1 MSDTTARNE
10 TVTAWAPYI
19 AIIVTIVVT
28 VGGAAW
34 GMAWSIGGG
43 QAQLGAKID
52 AVEATLEAKI
62 DAAEAKVDAVE
73 AKVDAVEARLE
84 AKIDGLEARLE
95 AKIEANA
102 EAIREVLD
110 AVEVNRQAI
119 AANSAKI
126 ERLDGRLDEHRNVHA
141 EHERRHELAAA
152 PAAR

>member
-1 MSDTTARNE
+1 MSDTTNRNE
-10 TVTAWAPYI
+10 MVTAWAPTI

-43 QAQLGAKID
+43 LAQLGAKVD
-52 AVEATLEAKI
+52 AVEATLETKI
-62 DAAEAKVDAVE
+62 
-73 AKVDAVEARLE
+73 DAVEARLE
-84 AKIDGLEARLE
+84 AKIDAVEARLE

-141 EHERRHELAAA
+141 EHDRRHELAAA
-152 PAAR
+152 SAAR

>member
-10 TVTAWAPYI
+10 MVTAWAPYI

-28 VGGAAW
+28 VGGAAL
-34 GMAWSIGGG
+34 GVAWSVGGG
-43 QAQLGAKID
+43 LAQLGAKTGD
-52 AVEATLEAKI
+52 VAAKPEAKTG
-62 DAAEAKVDAVE
+62 AV
-73 AKVDAVEARLE
+73 
-84 AKIDGLEARLE
+84 EARLE

-110 AVEVNRQAI
+110 ALKVNRQAI

-152 PAAR
+152 PTAR

>member
-1 MSDTTARNE
+1 MSDTTTRNE
-10 TVTAWAPYI
+10 IVTAWAPYI

-62 DAAEAKVDAVE
+62 DAVE

-141 EHERRHELAAA
+141 EHEHRHELAVA

>member
-1 MSDTTARNE
+1 MSDTTTRNE

-43 QAQLGAKID
+43 LAQLGAKTD
-52 AVEATLEAKI
+52 AVAAKPEPKTGTV
-62 DAAEAKVDAVE
+62 AAKPEP
-73 AKVDAVEARLE
+73 
-84 AKIDGLEARLE
+84 KIYVVEARLE

-141 EHERRHELAAA
+141 EHEHRHELAAA
-152 PAAR
+152 PTAR

>member
-10 TVTAWAPYI
+10 MVTAWAPYI

-28 VGGAAW
+28 VGGAAL
-34 GMAWSIGGG
+34 GVAWSVGGG
-43 QAQLGAKID
+43 LAQLGAKTGD
-52 AVEATLEAKI
+52 VAAKPEAKTGAVAAKPEAKI
-62 DAAEAKVDAVE
+62 YAV
-73 AKVDAVEARLE
+73 
-84 AKIDGLEARLE
+84 EARLE

-110 AVEVNRQAI
+110 ALKVNRQAI

-152 PAAR
+152 PTAR